1 MTDRERPDREP
12 APASGAASG
21 PAGGHETEE
30 DAAGSARRSFDL
42 VDVTDDP
49 TAADLRTVVVA
60 FRCTAC
66 RQMLHIE
73 YAVSPTPGGSA
84 PPDGV
89 ACPECGQ
96 RHPLRLPGVV
106 REVWRAE

>member
-12 APASGAASG
+12 APAAGAAPEST
-21 PAGGHETEE
+21 GGHEPEE
-30 DAAGSARRSFDL
+30 DAAGSERRRFDL
-42 VDVTDDP
+42 VNVTDDP

-73 YAVSPTPGGSA
+73 YLVSPSPGGAA
-84 PPDGV
+84 PADGV
-89 ACPECGQ
+89 ACPECSQ

-106 REVWRAE
+106 RDVWRAD